1 MNRFR
6 MLTGT
11 LLASAVLAGCGMPS
25 SVVPMGAHAPAVS
38 KDDFRGN
45 GTSRREIVVKLSP
58 GIGAMSLG
66 IKAKRVIPSINT
78 MVVEIPDGKTPEQVM
93 AELKKTGRVQYVD
106 YVNQVILEEEAVD
119 PMMQDQYALTNTNAT
134 TAWKTTKGDAKTIVA
149 VIDTGADLNHPDLK
163 DKIVKSYNVFTKTA
177 AVSDAH
183 GHGTHCAGIA
193 AAALN
198 GVGVAGIAPDAG
210 LMPVQVLNAGG
221 GGSDATIAE
230 GIVWAADNGAKVMT
244 MSLGLYKRS
253 KVLEEALQYAL
264 DKDVTLVASAGNNN
278 ILNDPETAPH
288 LPSTYPGVIEVA
300 ATDVNNQKARFSNF
314 GKTVTVAAPGVDIL
328 STVPGSYKKMSGT
341 SMASPAAAGV
351 VALIRTK
358 YPSLKQAQVK
368 AHLEKTAKDLGD
380 PGFDQYFGHGLVD
393 AAAAVR

>member
-6 MLTGT
+6 LLTGT
-11 LLASAVLAGCGMPS
+11 LLTSAILAGCGVPS
-25 SVVPMGAHAPAVS
+25 TVSSIGSTPSVS
-38 KDDFRGN
+38 KNDFRGN
-45 GTSRREIVVKLSP
+45 GTSRREIVVKLTP

-78 MVVEIPDGKTPEQVM
+78 MVVEVPEGKTPEQVM
-93 AELKKTGRVQYVD
+93 AELKKTGRVVYVD
-106 YVNQVILEEEAVD
+106 YVNQVILEEAAVD
-119 PMMQDQYALTNTNAT
+119 PMMKDQYALTNTKAT
-134 TAWKTTKGDAKTIVA
+134 TAWNTTKGDARTIIA

-163 DKIVKSYNVFTKTA
+163 DKIVSSYNVFTKTS

-198 GVGVAGIAPDAG
+198 GVGIAGIAPNAG
-210 LMPVQVLNAGG
+210 LMPVQVLSAGG

-230 GIVWAADNGAKVMT
+230 GIVWAADHGAKVMT

-253 KVLEEALQYAL
+253 KVIEEALQYAL
-264 DKDVTLVASAGNNN
+264 DKDIALVASAGNNN
-278 ILNDPETAPH
+278 ALNDPEKAPH

-300 ATDVNNQKARFSNF
+300 ATDNQDKKASFSNY
-314 GKTVTVAAPGVDIL
+314 GDTIAVAAPGVDIL
-328 STVPGSYKKMSGT
+328 STVPGNYKKMSGT

-351 VALIRTK
+351 VALIRSR
-358 YPSLKQAQVK
+358 YPNLKQAEVK
-368 AHLEKTAKDLGD
+368 QHLQKTAMDLGT

-393 AAAAVR
+393 AAAAVK

>member
-11 LLASAVLAGCGMPS
+11 LLATAFLAGCGMPS
-25 SVVPMGAHAPAVS
+25 SMSSIGTSPAVS
-38 KDDFRGN
+38 KNDFRAN
-45 GTSRREIVVKLSP
+45 GTSRREIVVKLTP
-58 GIGAMSLG
+58 GIGAKTLG
-66 IKAKRVIPSINT
+66 IKAKRVIPSIGT
-78 MVVEIPDGKTPEQVM
+78 MVVEVPAGKTPEQLM
-93 AELKKTGRVQYVD
+93 AELQKTGRVQYVD

-119 PMMQDQYALTNTNAT
+119 PMMKDQYALTNTKAT
-134 TAWKTTKGDAKTIVA
+134 TAWKTTKGDVKTIIA

-177 AVSDAH
+177 EVSDSH

-198 GVGVAGIAPDAG
+198 GVGIAGIAPEAG
-210 LMPVQVLNAGG
+210 LMPVQVLNASG

-253 KVLEEALQYAL
+253 KVIEEALQYAL
-264 DKDVTLVASAGNNN
+264 DKNISLVASAGNNN
-278 ILNDPETAPH
+278 ALNDPEKAPH

-300 ATDVNNQKARFSNF
+300 ATDVNNAKARFSNF
-314 GKTVTVAAPGVDIL
+314 GKTVSVAAPGVDIL
-328 STVPGSYKKMSGT
+328 STVPGTYKKMSGT

-351 VALIRTK
+351 VALIRSK
-358 YPSLKQAQVK
+358 YPNLNQAQVK
-368 AHLEKTAKDLGD
+368 AHLEKTAQDLGT
-380 PGFDQYFGHGLVD
+380 PGFDELYGHGLVD
-393 AAAAVR
+393 AAAAVN